1 MSFSVAEQTKTQ
13 LKKTPLHETHLR
25 MGARMVEFGGW
36 MMPVQYSGILEEHR
50 AVRQRAGL
58 FDISHMGEIE
68 VRGGG
73 ALDFSQGLITGDLS
87 KSEIGRA
94 QYNLLLKESGG
105 TLDDLIVYHRGEDQ
119 YFIVVNAANT
129 EKDFSWIS
137 SHAPSGLQLEDLS
150 LEMGL
155 LALQGPR
162 AEAILQPLVE
172 FPLSEIGYYWA
183 REGMVAGHQ
192 AYIAR
197 TGYTGED
204 GFELFVPWDVT
215 PGLWD
220 ILLEAGQ
227 SQGLLPCGLGA
238 RDTLRLEACFPLY
251 GHELDETIT
260 PLEAGLAKFVSLEKE
275 EFIGRQALLQQKEK
289 GLQRR
294 LMGLKMQDPGI
305 PRQGYTILRDDQE
318 VGFVTS
324 GTHSPTLG
332 YAVALGFVAAE
343 SAQLDSTFEVL
354 IHGQPRR
361 AVSVPR
367 PFYKRS
373 PQK

>member
-50 AVRQRAGL
+50 AVRQRTGL

-73 ALDFSQGLITGDLS
+73 ALDFLQGLITGDLS

-94 QYNLLLKESGG
+94 QYNLLLQDNGG

-129 EKDFSWIS
+129 EEDFHWIS

-150 LEMGL
+150 LETGL
-155 LALQGPR
+155 LALQGPW
-162 AEAILQPLVE
+162 AETILQPLVE

-220 ILLEAGQ
+220 ILLQAGQ

-260 PLEAGLAKFVSLEKE
+260 PLEAGLAKFVSLEKG

-305 PRQGYTILRDDQE
+305 PRQGYTILRDGQE

-343 SAQLDSTFEVL
+343 FAQLDSTFEVL

-373 PQK
+373 KQK